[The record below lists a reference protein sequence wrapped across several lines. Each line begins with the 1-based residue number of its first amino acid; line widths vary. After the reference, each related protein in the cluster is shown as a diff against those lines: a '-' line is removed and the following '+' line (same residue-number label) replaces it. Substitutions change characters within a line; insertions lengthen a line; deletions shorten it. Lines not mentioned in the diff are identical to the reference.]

1 MKLLR
6 TFLLFVVSLSAAS
19 AFAQGVLTNDAYEV
33 HAQPDGGLRVVARG
47 QEESVV
53 FKPTFTALHQ
63 PKPLPS
69 VSVKWKNPVYN
80 LAGWKLPDG
89 SVVQD
94 VFKAGEVIPLHTPQA
109 SALRWRFADARIDLE
124 AELMLPAGR
133 CEPRIRYTFTVKQPG
148 SWSVAYS
155 GAPEA
160 ELAEVVELFQP
171 MVWDGRRLPEE
182 SFLIPDDQ
190 CSIPGCLVQT
200 KAGTV
205 GVMAAPEQFPFA
217 MPSSLL
223 RHFGVAVRNA
233 AGQAQPLV
241 FTPFPG
247 FKDSI
252 LKAGDQRSFEV
263 VLLARRGAL
272 SSAFEH
278 VAREVCGFRDR
289 RENTLTS
296 LNMALENMLGYVLG
310 PWGNF
315 DPANKAFHY
324 PDSPGSVKNVSALH
338 PLGLARVTD
347 NERLFRE
354 QGIPIMEFLLSRE
367 KFLFALNEDGMKSSQ
382 VPSRRMAGPA
392 MPVSELGALHRIAH
406 GATPFFLESAKRLH
420 GVDRPLNMDW
430 ITRGDTWQHDLWL
443 YRATGEKSWLE
454 KACQK
459 GDKYI
464 SERVDTAPDDFAE
477 SDITGTFFEY
487 MLPAW
492 KDLHELY
499 QETRDPKHLA
509 AAHRGA
515 RRYAQ
520 FIWFYPFVP
529 EGDVTVNQTG
539 LAPRRG
545 SLDKPGLLPV
555 AQETVPAWRVSEHG
569 LTCEGNGTV
578 QRLAL
583 YLGTHAPFFLRLAQD
598 MDDAFLR
605 EIARSTMIGRFANF
619 PGYHFN
625 TLYSTAQEKAGFPL
639 HPFEELK
646 PTTSFH
652 YNHVLPMANLV
663 LDYLMAEAYDH
674 SDGAVDFPAEYAE
687 CYAFMQSH
695 VYGEPGRFYDQP
707 GVRPWMPAG
716 LVKTDNVQ
724 VNHVTA
730 RGDDTLCLALMNECD
745 RELRDVEVKID
756 LARFE
761 SPAHSKLS
769 AKVWLDNKLQKSS
782 ASVENGIFKATLSPK
797 GITAF
802 VIEGLK
808 SKITFQDKFYAT
820 PQPPSQSTTHQ
831 RFKTPFGDA
840 EAIRLSF
847 GPELTWLY
855 VYLTADGD
863 ALKSASLRTDLQD
876 RSESLSDDTFPF
888 EFSLPLR
895 PGEDSIKLSI
905 EALDASGQARRSQV
919 IQLSREQ

>member
-1 MKLLR
+1 MKPLR
-6 TFLLFVVSLSAAS
+6 TALLFVVSLSAAGV
-19 AFAQGVLTNDAYEV
+19 FAQEVLTNEAYEV
-33 HAQPDGGLRVVARG
+33 HAQPDGVLRVVSKGRKG
-47 QEESVV
+47 GTMFRPS
-53 FKPTFTALHQ
+53 FTALHQ
-63 PKPLPS
+63 PKPLAS

-80 LAGWKLPDG
+80 LPGWKLADG
-89 SVVQD
+89 TVVQD
-94 VFKAGEVIPLHTPQA
+94 LFKAGETIPLHTPKGA
-109 SALRWRFADARIDLE
+109 RLHWRFTDAKVDLE
-124 AELMLPAGR
+124 AEVMLPAGR
-133 CEPRIRYTFTVKQPG
+133 RDPRIRYTFTVKQPG
-148 SWSVAYS
+148 AWSVAYS
-155 GAPEA
+155 GAPAA
-160 ELAEVVELFQP
+160 ELADVIELFQP
-171 MVWDGRRLPEE
+171 LVWDGRRLPEE

-205 GVMAAPEQFPFA
+205 GVMAVPEQFPFA

-233 AGQAQPLV
+233 TGQAQPLV

-252 LKAGDQRSFEV
+252 LKAGEQRTFEV
-263 VLLARRGAL
+263 VLITRPEAL
-272 SSAFEH
+272 SPTFEH

-296 LNMALENMLGYVLG
+296 LNTALENMLDYVLG

-367 KFLFALNEDGMKSSQ
+367 KFLFALNDAGMKSSQ
-382 VPSRRMAGPA
+382 VPSRKMAGPA
-392 MPVSELGALHRIAH
+392 MPVSELGALHRIAQ
-406 GATPFFLESAKRLH
+406 GATPFFLESARRLH

-430 ITRGDTWQHDLWL
+430 ITHGDSWQHDLWL
-443 YRATGEKSWLE
+443 YRATGENRWLE
-454 KACQK
+454 AAKKKA
-459 GDKYI
+459 DRYI
-464 SERVDTAPDDFAE
+464 AERVDKAPADFAE
-477 SDITGTFFEY
+477 SDVTGTFFEY

-499 QETRDPKHLA
+499 HETHDPRHLA

-520 FIWFYPFVP
+520 LIWFYPLVP
-529 EGDVTVNQTG
+529 EGNVTVNQTG

-555 AQETVPAWRVSEHG
+555 GREVVPAWRVSEHG

-583 YLGTHAPFFLRLAQD
+583 YLATHAPFFLRLAQD
-598 MDDAFLR
+598 TDDVLLR
-605 EIARSTMIGRFANF
+605 DIARSAMIGRFANF

-625 TLYSTAQEKAGFPL
+625 TVYSTAQEKADFPL

-663 LDYLMAEAYDH
+663 LDYLMAEACDH
-674 SDGAVDFPAEYAE
+674 SEGAIDFAAEYAE

-695 VYGEPGRFYDQP
+695 VYGEPGRFYDQN

-716 LVKTDNVQ
+716 LVKTNNVQ
-724 VNHVTA
+724 INHVTA
-730 RGDDTLCLALMNECD
+730 RGRDTLCLALMNESD
-745 RELRDVEVKID
+745 REINEVEVKIN

-761 SPAHSKLS
+761 PPAAATLL
-769 AKVWLDNKLQKSS
+769 ARVWCDNKLQTSPATVK
-782 ASVENGIFKATLSPK
+782 NGVLKATLSPK

-802 VIEGLK
+802 VIDGLK
-808 SKITFQDKFYAT
+808 PKVAFQDKFKAMPT
-820 PQPPSQSTTHQ
+820 MPRSVTHQ

-840 EAIRLSF
+840 EAILLSF

-855 VYLTADGD
+855 TYLTADGSEV
-863 ALKSASLRTDLQD
+863 KSARLRVELPG
-876 RSESLSDDTFPF
+876 RSESLSDDSFPF

-895 PGEDSIKLSI
+895 PGESSLQLSI
-905 EALDASGQARRSQV
+905 EALSPAGEAKSSGSIHLGQ
-919 IQLSREQ
+919 

>member
-1 MKLLR
+1 MKLLHAA
-6 TFLLFVVSLSAAS
+6 LLFVASLSPLG

-33 HAQPDGGLRVVARG
+33 QEQRDGGLRVVVRG
-47 QEESVV
+47 EKGGAV
-53 FKPTFTALHQ
+53 FKPAFTALHQ
-63 PKPLPS
+63 AQPLAP

-80 LAGWKLPDG
+80 LAGWKLADG
-89 SVVQD
+89 GVVQD
-94 VFKAGEVIPLHTPQA
+94 VFKAGEVIALHTPQGGP
-109 SALRWRFADARIDLE
+109 LRWRFTDARIDLE
-124 AELMLPAGR
+124 AEVTLPAGR
-133 CEPRIRYTFTVKQPG
+133 REPRIRYTFTAKQPG
-148 SWSVAYS
+148 AWSVAYS
-155 GAPEA
+155 GAPAA
-160 ELAEVVELFQP
+160 ELAQVVELFQP
-171 MVWDGRRLPEE
+171 MAWDGRRLPEE

-217 MPSSLL
+217 MPSTLL

-233 AGQAQPLV
+233 TGQAQPLV

-252 LKAGDQRSFEV
+252 LKAGEQRSFEV
-263 VLLARRGAL
+263 VLITRPEAL
-272 SSAFEH
+272 SPVFEH

-296 LNMALENMLGYVLG
+296 LNTALENMLGYVLG

-354 QGIPIMEFLLSRE
+354 QGMPIMEFLLSRE
-367 KFLFALNEDGMKSSQ
+367 KFLFALNEEGMKSSQ
-382 VPSRRMAGPA
+382 VPSRKMAGPA

-406 GATPFFLESAKRLH
+406 GATPFFLEGAKRLH

-430 ITRGDTWQHDLWL
+430 ITHGDTWQHDLWL
-443 YRATGEKSWLE
+443 YRATGDKSWLE
-454 KACQK
+454 KAARK
-459 GDKYI
+459 ADKYI
-464 SERVDTAPDDFAE
+464 TERVDNAPTDFAE
-477 SDITGTFFEY
+477 SDVTGTFFEY

-499 QETRDPKHLA
+499 QETRDARHLA

-520 FIWFYPFVP
+520 FIWFYPFIP

-539 LAPRRG
+539 FAPRRG
-545 SLDKPGLLPV
+545 SLEKPGLLPV

-583 YLGTHAPFFLRLAQD
+583 YLATHAPFFLRLAQD
-598 MDDAFLR
+598 TDDTFLR
-605 EIARSTMIGRFANF
+605 EIARSAMIGRFANF

-625 TLYSTAQEKAGFPL
+625 TLYSTAQEKADFPL

-674 SDGAVDFPAEYAE
+674 SDGAIDFPAEYAE

-695 VYGEPGRFYDQP
+695 VYGGPGRFYDQT

-724 VNHVTA
+724 VNHIA
-730 RGDDTLCLALMNECD
+730 ACGDNTLCLALMNECG
-745 RELRDVEVKID
+745 RALEGVEVRVD

-761 SPAHSKLS
+761 APATARLS
-769 AKVWLDNKLQKSS
+769 ARVWRNNQPQE
-782 ASVENGIFKATLSPK
+782 ATATIENGILKATLSPK

-808 SKITFQDKFYAT
+808 PKIAFQDKFYAAAQS
-820 PQPPSQSTTHQ
+820 PQATTHQ
-831 RFKTPFGDA
+831 RFKTSFGDA
-840 EAIRLSF
+840 EAIILSF

-855 VYLTADGD
+855 AFLTADGETVR
-863 ALKSASLRTDLQD
+863 SARLHADLPG
-876 RSESLSDDTFPF
+876 RSEALSDDAFPF

-895 PGEDSIKLSI
+895 PGDSSVKLSI
-905 EALDASGQARRSQV
+905 EATDASGQAKRSEV
-919 IQLSREQ
+919 IQLRPEK

>member
-6 TFLLFVVSLSAAS
+6 ILLSSIVLFHTASAA
-19 AFAQGVLTNDAYEV
+19 AQEMLTNDAFELRV
-33 HAQPDGGLRVVARG
+33 EPDGGLHVVTRG
-47 QEESVV
+47 QQGGTM
-53 FKPTFTALHQ
+53 FKPVFTALHQ
-63 PKPLPS
+63 PKPLPA

-80 LAGWKLPDG
+80 LAGWKLADG

-94 VFKAGEVIPLHTPQA
+94 LFKAGEVISLHASQGGPLH
-109 SALRWRFADARIDLE
+109 WRFKDARIDLE
-124 AELMLPAGR
+124 AEVILPAGR
-133 CEPRIRYTFTVKQPG
+133 GEPRIRYTFTAKQPG
-148 SWSVAYS
+148 AWSVAYS
-155 GAPEA
+155 GAPA
-160 ELAEVVELFQP
+160 ADLADVVELFQP
-171 MVWDGRRLPEE
+171 LVWDGRRLPEE

-200 KAGTV
+200 KSGTV

-223 RHFGVAVRNA
+223 RRFGVAVRNS

-252 LKAGDQRSFEV
+252 LKAGDQRAYEV
-263 VLLARRGAL
+263 VLVTRAEAL
-272 SSAFEH
+272 SPTFEH

-296 LNMALENMLGYVLG
+296 LNTALENMLDYVLG

-315 DPANKAFHY
+315 DPASKAFHY

-347 NERLFRE
+347 NERMFRE

-382 VPSRRMAGPA
+382 VPSRRLSGPA
-392 MPVSELGALHRIAH
+392 MPVSELGALHRIAN
-406 GATPFFLESAKRLH
+406 GATPFFLKSATRLH
-420 GVDRPLNMDW
+420 GIDRPLNMDW
-430 ITRGDTWQHDLWL
+430 ITHGDTWQHDLWL

-454 KACQK
+454 KATQK
-459 GDKYI
+459 ADRYI
-464 SERVDTAPDDFAE
+464 ASRVDKAPTDFAE
-477 SDITGTFFEY
+477 SDVTGTFFEY

-492 KDLHELY
+492 KDLYELY
-499 QETRDPKHLA
+499 QGTRDPTHLA

-515 RRYAQ
+515 RRHAQ
-520 FIWFYPFVP
+520 LIWFYPFVP
-529 EGDVTVNQTG
+529 EGNVTVNQSG
-539 LAPRRG
+539 FAPRRG
-545 SLDKPGLLPV
+545 SLDKPGLLPLPE
-555 AQETVPAWRVSEHG
+555 ETIPAWRVSEQG

-583 YLGTHAPFFLRLAQD
+583 YLATHAPFFLRLAQD
-598 MDDAFLR
+598 TDDAFLR
-605 EIARSTMIGRFANF
+605 DIARSAMIGRFANF

-625 TLYSTAQEKAGFPL
+625 TLYSTAQEKADFPL

-674 SDGAVDFPAEYAE
+674 SEGAIDFPAEYAE
-687 CYAFMQSH
+687 CYAFLQSH
-695 VYGEPGRFYDQP
+695 VYGEPGRFYDQAS
-707 GVRPWMPAG
+707 VRPWMPAG

-730 RGDDTLCLALMNECD
+730 RGPDTLCLALMNESDC
-745 RELRDVEVKID
+745 ELKQVTVKID
-756 LARFE
+756 LHRFGA
-761 SPAHSKLS
+761 PTAQKLS
-769 AKVWLDNKLQKSS
+769 AKVWRDNKIQPSLVT
-782 ASVENGIFKATLSPK
+782 VENGVLQASLSPK
-797 GITAF
+797 GITAL

-808 SKITFQDKFYAT
+808 PKIAFQDKFNAVSSRPT
-820 PQPPSQSTTHQ
+820 AVTHQ
-831 RFKTPFGDA
+831 SFKAPVGNA
-840 EAIRLSF
+840 EAVVLSF
-847 GPELTWLY
+847 GSDLTWLY
-855 VYLTADGD
+855 TYLTDDGREV
-863 ALKSASLRTDLQD
+863 KSATLHVDLPG
-876 RSESLSDDTFPF
+876 RSETLTDDTFPF

-895 PGEDSIKLSI
+895 PDESVMRITVETQGTSGETNRS
-905 EALDASGQARRSQV
+905 ETLDLGR
-919 IQLSREQ
+919 